1 MTDKDSEHGSIAP
14 KESGLYKRIPMKTK
28 RGMYLS
34 GTRFNGI
41 KEFIFEVARRCNI
54 SYKITDSDKGFIRET
69 VFFEIEGE
77 SSNIEKAVREFRR
90 ACE

>member
-1 MTDKDSEHGSIAP
+1 
-14 KESGLYKRIPMKTK
+14 MKTK

-54 SYKITDSDKGFIRET
+54 SYKITDADKGFIRET

-77 SSNIEKAVREFRR
+77 SSNIEKAVRELSG